1 MNFSF
6 YNVYI
11 EKNSNLTY
19 LSLNNLLDHISVQNP
34 RNKTVKLDDDCYYSL
49 PQYIAINNQCRIF
62 WLGKFLKNKPYNG
75 HIGSDNIEEIVGDA
89 YQPVICLY
97 DEVHRMLVV
106 EGTIAGPKKKGI
118 ENFLNSYI
126 CKENEGNDNYYHVK
140 LIQQRSEKGL
150 EIVDNDT
157 EILRILI
164 QVKIN
169 DYNVQNFINQ
179 DEDDEEQNFIGTL
192 LGRNVEFG
200 NEFGANVLTLEFK
213 KGRYAGDL
221 DNTIINLM
229 QAINSEDISLLSG
242 LIDVRLGNGTK
253 TQIDLRQRKFINFY
267 KNVGDIT
274 GFDALMIVL
283 RDALTNNEFSD
294 DAINYSLEHYAGE
307 ISDCNDAVAY
317 KDIPYGGLEDEE
329 NEEIEEEA

>member
-19 LSLNNLLDHISVQNP
+19 LSLTELLDHISVQDAGN
-34 RNKTVKLDDDCYYSL
+34 RTVKLDDDCYYSM
-49 PQYIAINNQCRIF
+49 PQYREINNQCRIF

-75 HIGSDNIEEIVGDA
+75 HIGSDNIEEILGDA

-106 EGTIAGPKKKGI
+106 EGTIAGPKKRGI
-118 ENFLNSYI
+118 ESFLNSYI
-126 CKENEGNDNYYHVK
+126 CKENEGNTDCYQVK
-140 LIQQRSEKGL
+140 LIQQRSKKGL
-150 EIVDNDT
+150 DIIDNNT
-157 EILRILI
+157 EILGISI
-164 QVKIN
+164 QVKVE

-179 DEDDEEQNFIGTL
+179 DENEEQNLIGTL

-200 NEFGANVLTLEFK
+200 NRFEANVLALEFK

-221 DNTIINLM
+221 NNTIINLM

-242 LIDVRLGNGTK
+242 IIDVKLADGTK
-253 TQIDLRQRKFINFY
+253 TQIDLRQKKFISFY

-274 GFDALMIVL
+274 GFDALMVVL
-283 RDALTNNEFSD
+283 RDTFINNDFPN
-294 DAINYSLEHYAGE
+294 DAMRYSLDHYAGQIIE
-307 ISDCNDAVAY
+307 CNDVVAY
-317 KDIPYGGLEDEE
+317 KEIPYGGLE
-329 NEEIEEEA
+329 NEEADEGV